1 MWQVL
6 GQNRAIDLLQRS
18 LKTGTLAHAYLFVGP
33 PHIGK
38 MTLAVNLA
46 QALNCEGAGLPCG
59 ECLSCQK
66 VAQGKHVDVQVISL
80 AQDTDE
86 VGAKSRAEISI
97 EQIRQ
102 LQHSASLPPFE
113 GKYKVFIIDGAE
125 SLSIEAANCLLKTLE
140 EPVGKV
146 VFILLTINE
155 RLLPATVVSRCQRV
169 ELLRSAPSEIEV
181 ALMNNWS
188 VEPQKA
194 KLLARLSHGCLGWA
208 VRAID
213 NDSLEE
219 RAGRLDELVD
229 ILDAGNEERFAYSAQ
244 LVNEFNQHREVVQER
259 LDLWLDW
266 WHDLLLVKTGSG
278 NIVTNID
285 RLDALTDIEKGY
297 NLSQIRDFIEN
308 IRVAGNQLRLNANPQ
323 LVFEVLML
331 SIPEAEKRGAGRAA
345 QIEVNHG

>member
-1 MWQVL
+1 
-6 GQNRAIDLLQRS
+6 
-18 LKTGTLAHAYLFVGP
+18 
-33 PHIGK
+33 
-38 MTLAVNLA
+38 
-46 QALNCEGAGLPCG
+46 
-59 ECLSCQK
+59 

-80 AQDTDE
+80 AQDNEE
-86 VGAKSRAEISI
+86 VGAKLRAEISI

-146 VFILLTINE
+146 VFILLTTSE
-155 RLLPATVVSRCQRV
+155 RLLPATVVSRCQRI

-181 ALMNNWS
+181 ALVNKWS

-194 KLLARLSHGCLGWA
+194 KLLAGLSHGCLGWA
-208 VRAID
+208 VRAIE

-219 RAGRLDELVD
+219 RAGRLDEMID
-229 ILDAGNEERFAYSAQ
+229 ILDAGNEERFAYSAR
-244 LVNEFNQHREVVQER
+244 LVNEFNQNRELVQER

-266 WHDLLLVKTGSG
+266 WHDLLLVKTGS
-278 NIVTNID
+278 NDIVTSID
-285 RLDALTDIEKGY
+285 RLDALTGMAKGY
-297 NLSQIRDFIEN
+297 SLSQIRGFIGN
-308 IRVAGNQLRLNANPQ
+308 IRAAGNQLRQNANPQ

-331 SIPEAEKRGAGRAA
+331 GIPEAEKHGAGSAA
-345 QIEVNHG
+345 